1 MEQNFAQTRQKS
13 RDKSEEV
20 LDIATEYFLTH
31 GYDGASINAMARAS
45 GISKE
50 SIYRYFSSKEDLF
63 EAVIDRQLEVY
74 QERMQI
80 VDMDYKNM
88 DLIDA
93 LTRVAETILEIVIS
107 DRSLAM
113 RRLLFQMTA
122 RGSDVGKHYYK
133 IGPDVAFRELN
144 KIFDYHK
151 DRIRLKPKKLAE
163 YFIASVLYFPMLERE
178 CGMSKPLTRTKIKR
192 LVRETVNDFATAYLS
207 KAT

>member
-1 MEQNFAQTRQKS
+1 MDQNIAQARQRS

-50 SIYRYFSSKEDLF
+50 SIYRYFSSKEELF

-74 QERMQI
+74 QEKMQI

-88 DLIDA
+88 ELIDA
-93 LTRVAETILEIVIS
+93 LNRVAEIILEIVS
-107 DRSLAM
+107 NDRSLAM

-122 RGSDVGKHYYK
+122 RGSEVGKHYFK
-133 IGPDVAFRELN
+133 IGPEVSFQELN
-144 KIFDYHK
+144 KIFEYHK
-151 DRIRLKPKKLAE
+151 DQIRFKPKKLAE
-163 YFIASVLYFPMLERE
+163 YFIATVLYVPMLERE
-178 CGMSKPLTRTKIKR
+178 CGMLKPLTKTKIRR
-192 LVRETVNDFATAYLS
+192 LARETVSDFATAYLN
-207 KAT
+207 